1 MEPDGY
7 EHLRKVRGF
16 ALGLF
21 GSFIFAFS
29 SVVIAVRQ
37 QPFDLVLGA
46 LSVTALSLAYFALRA
61 QTIAGRFLFLV
72 STGCVLAAEASAV
85 MLYFFAANAFIY
97 TFATLVGSL
106 LALKGVTDMGGM
118 KVDDYYWKRRKEAVP
133 KELTA

>member
-1 MEPDGY
+1 METEGY

-29 SVVIAVRQ
+29 SVVITVRQ
-37 QPFDLVLGA
+37 QPFDLILGA
-46 LSVTALSLAYFALRA
+46 LSIATLSLAYFSLRA
-61 QTIAGRFLFLV
+61 ESNLGRLVFLV
-72 STGCVLAAEASAV
+72 STGCVLAAEASLV
-85 MLYFFAANAFIY
+85 MLYFYTANAFIY

-118 KVDDYYWKRRKEAVP
+118 KVDDYYWRRRKEAVP